1 MKILAAEDNPVFQSM
16 LRAILTKWGY
26 EVVIAKDGNEALS
39 ALEAEDAPRLAI
51 LDWMMPGI
59 DGVDVCRRVR
69 SVGREPYI
77 YILLLTARTDSEDL
91 VAGMDSGADDY
102 LTKPFKAPELR
113 ARLRAGQR
121 ILELQEQLLAAREA
135 LRQEATH
142 DSLTGLLNRHAIL
155 GVLQI
160 ELERASRESQH
171 ISVLMADLDHFK
183 QINDSYGHHAG
194 DAVLRQCASRMKDS
208 IRRYDSLGRYGGE
221 EFLMVLPGCDTDGA
235 LAQAERMRRSM
246 ASLPFCFGD
255 HSAPVTCS
263 IGLACRPPGIRGD
276 TDSLVREADAALY
289 AAKDNGRNRVVAT
302 CVEALNRN

>member
-1 MKILAAEDNPVFQSM
+1 VKILAAEDNPVFQSM

-26 EVVIAKDGNEALS
+26 EVIVAKDGNEALRV
-39 ALEAEDAPRLAI
+39 LEADNAPRLAI

-69 SVGREPYI
+69 AVGREPYI

-91 VAGMDSGADDY
+91 VEGIDSGADDY
-102 LTKPFKAPELR
+102 LTKPFNAPELR

-160 ELERASRESQH
+160 ELERASRERLPLS
-171 ISVLMADLDHFK
+171 ILMADLDTFK
-183 QINDSYGHHAG
+183 QINDSHGHLCG
-194 DAVLRQCASRMKDS
+194 DAVLRESAERMKSS

-221 EFLMVLPGCDTDGA
+221 EFLVVLPGCNAEGG
-235 LAQAERMRRSM
+235 LAQAERLRLSM
-246 ASLPFCFGD
+246 DAAPFRV
-255 HSAPVTCS
+255 AELELKVTCS
-263 IGLACRPPGIRGD
+263 LGVASRPPDLAGT
-276 TDSLVREADAALY
+276 TDALILEADLALY
-289 AAKDNGRNRVVAT
+289 AAKANGRNR
-302 CVEALNRN
+302 CVGTSIETLTR

>member
-16 LRAILTKWGY
+16 LTAILTKWGY
-26 EVVIAKDGNEALS
+26 EVVIAKDGNEALR
-39 ALEAEDAPRLAI
+39 ALEADDAPRLAI

-69 SVGREPYI
+69 LVGREPYI

-121 ILELQEQLLAAREA
+121 ILQLQEQLLAAREA

-183 QINDSYGHHAG
+183 QINDCYGHLAG
-194 DAVLRQCASRMKDS
+194 DAVLRESATRMKDS
-208 IRRYDSLGRYGGE
+208 SRRYDSLGRYGGE
-221 EFLMVLPGCDTDGA
+221 EFLMVLPGCTTDGA

-246 ASLPFCFGD
+246 ASSPFCFGD
-255 HSAPVTCS
+255 YSAPVTCS

-276 TDSLVREADAALY
+276 TDSMVREADMALY
-289 AAKDNGRNRVVAT
+289 AAKENGRNRVVAT

>member
-26 EVVIAKDGNEALS
+26 EVIVAKDGNEALRV
-39 ALEAEDAPRLAI
+39 LEADNAPRLAI

-69 SVGREPYI
+69 AVGREPYI

-91 VAGMDSGADDY
+91 VEGIDSGADDY
-102 LTKPFKAPELR
+102 LTKPFHAPELQ

-121 ILELQEQLLAAREA
+121 ILQLQEQLLAAREA

-160 ELERASRESQH
+160 ELERASRERLPLS
-171 ISVLMADLDHFK
+171 ILMADLDNFK
-183 QINDSYGHHAG
+183 QINDSHGHLSG
-194 DAVLRQCASRMKDS
+194 DAVLREGAARMNSS

-221 EFLMVLPGCDTDGA
+221 EFLFVLPGCTSEGG
-235 LAQAERMRRSM
+235 LAQAERLRLAFDSQPFRVGEQ
-246 ASLPFCFGD
+246 SLT
-255 HSAPVTCS
+255 VTCS
-263 IGLACRPPGIRGD
+263 VGVASRTAGLTVTTDELIRD
-276 TDSLVREADAALY
+276 ADVALY
-289 AAKDNGRNRVVAT
+289 AAKASGRNR
-302 CVEALNRN
+302 CVGTSIEALT

>member
-1 MKILAAEDNPVFQSM
+1 VKILAAEDNPVFQSM
-16 LRAILTKWGY
+16 LRALLTKWGY
-26 EVVIAKDGNEALS
+26 EVVVAKDGTEALR

-102 LTKPFKAPELR
+102 LTKPFKAPELH

-121 ILELQEQLLAAREA
+121 ILDLQEQLLAAREE

-155 GVLQI
+155 GVLEI
-160 ELERASRESQH
+160 ELARAARESQH
-171 ISVLMADLDHFK
+171 LSILMADLDNFK
-183 QINDSYGHHAG
+183 QVNDSHGHLAG
-194 DAVLRQCASRMKDS
+194 DAVLRETANRMKES
-208 IRRYDSLGRYGGE
+208 VRRYDSLGRYGGE
-221 EFLMVLPGCDTDGA
+221 EFLVVLPGCNTEGA
-235 LAQAERMRRSM
+235 LAQAERIRI
-246 ASLPFCFGD
+246 SLGRTAFSFGTE
-255 HSAPVTCS
+255 SLPVTCS
-263 IGLACRPPGIRGD
+263 IGSACCLPGKRGT
-276 TDSLVREADAALY
+276 TDSLIREADLGLY
-289 AAKDNGRNRVVAT
+289 AAKANGRNRVVAT
-302 CVEALNRN
+302 CIESVSRN